1 MKVST
6 DSVGDLLV
14 PEELEKA
21 YRAYLEKEGITE
33 DDTDFDDFMME
44 HDDYDEKIV
53 SNEMYDFLISFD
65 TGIIDLSGG
74 YPYHFE
80 MEVPGYKISCYG
92 WIGEDIKHPGLRML
106 ATELKENE

>member
-6 DSVGDLLV
+6 DVGDILV
-14 PEELEKA
+14 PEELEKE
-21 YRAYLEKEGITE
+21 YRAYLEEEGITE
-33 DDTDFDDFMME
+33 DDADLNDFMIE
-44 HDDYDEKIV
+44 QDYDGKTV
-53 SNEMYDFLISFD
+53 SNEMYAFLILFD
-65 TGIIDLSGG
+65 TGIINPSGG

-92 WIGEDIKHPGLRML
+92 WIGEDIKHPGLKML